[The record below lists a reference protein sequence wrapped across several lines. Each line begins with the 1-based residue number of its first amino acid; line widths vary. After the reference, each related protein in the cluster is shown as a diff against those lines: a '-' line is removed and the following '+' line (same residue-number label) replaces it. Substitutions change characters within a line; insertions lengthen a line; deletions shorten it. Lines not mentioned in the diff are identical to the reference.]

1 MSPELP
7 RLPKV
12 PTSPRELGELAQLL
26 FEWPI
31 RQAPRLTL
39 PLCILLAAV
48 VQTAV
53 VVIFSI
59 SYEAPAVKLAL
70 APRFYFLPPDSA
82 SARQLAAWLDG
93 NDPALFAPGRA
104 TASALPPPPPLKY
117 RPSYD
122 EPPPPLL
129 PLPDKGGQQMEP
141 PFPPS
146 PFSASMLS
154 GTESEGV
161 LRKSFPSPAPVS
173 PNAMSAMSAKSAMSE
188 VAAPVVRWLDELET
202 RRPVGTGGTPPLPPP
217 RMAATKPSLYQV
229 SVGNEGIPM
238 HCILTDSSGNTE
250 ADEAGRIWIMSC
262 RFQPVGTPSWGR
274 VLIPWEASVPN
285 GPATT
290 TTKPAPKP

>member
-1 MSPELP
+1 MSPELS

-12 PTSPRELGELAQLL
+12 PTSPRQLGELAQLL

-48 VQTAV
+48 AQTAI

-59 SYEAPAVKLAL
+59 SYEAPSAKLAL

-82 SARQLAAWLDG
+82 SARQLGAWLDG

-117 RPSYD
+117 RPSYE

-129 PLPDKGGQQMEP
+129 PLPEIGGQQMEP
-141 PFPPS
+141 PLPPF
-146 PFSASMLS
+146 PFSPSMIP
-154 GTESEGV
+154 GTESGGV
-161 LRKSFPSPAPVS
+161 LRKSPPSTASVAPHG
-173 PNAMSAMSAKSAMSE
+173 MSAVAAG
-188 VAAPVVRWLDELET
+188 AAPVVRWLDELET
-202 RRPVGTGGTPPLPPP
+202 RRPVGTGGTPPSPLP

-229 SVGNEGIPM
+229 SVGTEGIPM
-238 HCILTDSSGNTE
+238 HCILTDSSGNAE
-250 ADEAGRIWIMSC
+250 ADEAGRIWIISC
-262 RFQPVGTPSWGR
+262 RFQPAGTPSWGR

-285 GPATT
+285 FQATAT
-290 TTKPAPKP
+290 SKPAPKP

>member
-48 VQTAV
+48 AQTAI

-59 SYEAPAVKLAL
+59 SYESPSAKLAL

-82 SARQLAAWLDG
+82 SARQLGAWLDG

-117 RPSYD
+117 RPSYE

-129 PLPDKGGQQMEP
+129 PLPERGGQQMEP
-141 PFPPS
+141 PLPPF
-146 PFSASMLS
+146 PFSPSMIP
-154 GTESEGV
+154 GTESGGV
-161 LRKSFPSPAPVS
+161 LRKSSPSTASVAPH
-173 PNAMSAMSAKSAMSE
+173 AMSQVAAG
-188 VAAPVVRWLDELET
+188 AAPVVRWLDELET
-202 RRPVGTGGTPPLPPP
+202 RRPVGTGGTPPSHPP
-217 RMAATKPSLYQV
+217 RMVATKPSLYQV
-229 SVGNEGIPM
+229 SVGTEGIPM
-238 HCILTDSSGNTE
+238 HCILTDSSGNAE
-250 ADEAGRIWIMSC
+250 ADEAGRIWIISC
-262 RFQPVGTPSWGR
+262 RFQPAGIPSWGR
-274 VLIPWEASVPN
+274 VLILWEASVPN
-285 GPATT
+285 SQATAT
-290 TTKPAPKP
+290 SKPPPKP

>member
-48 VQTAV
+48 AQTAI

-59 SYEAPAVKLAL
+59 SYEAPSAKLAL
-70 APRFYFLPPDSA
+70 APRFYFLAPDSA
-82 SARQLAAWLDG
+82 SARQLGAWLEG

-117 RPSYD
+117 RPSYE

-129 PLPDKGGQQMEP
+129 PLPERERQQMEP

-146 PFSASMLS
+146 PFSTSMLA
-154 GTESEGV
+154 GTESGGV
-161 LRKSFPSPAPVS
+161 LRKSSPSTASVAPHG
-173 PNAMSAMSAKSAMSE
+173 MSE
-188 VAAPVVRWLDELET
+188 VAAGAAPVVRWLDELET
-202 RRPVGTGGTPPLPPP
+202 RRPVGTGGTPPSPPP

-229 SVGNEGIPM
+229 SVGTEGIPM
-238 HCILTDSSGNTE
+238 HSILTDSSGNAE
-250 ADEAGRIWIMSC
+250 ADEAGRIWIISC
-262 RFQPVGTPSWGR
+262 RFQPAGTPSWGR
-274 VLIPWEASVPN
+274 VLIPWEASVPHSR
-285 GPATT
+285 ATA